1 MADRDRDASDSLS
14 DLPVDELTAYADHL
28 GLDPD
33 VGAPRGELLRGIR
46 ERQEL
51 LLDLDR
57 EAMLDVV
64 AWARIPV
71 RRSASK
77 ETLAGRIAKIAG
89 TRFENLS
96 DQGLLALARLR
107 ALTISPGEPRASL
120 ERRLR
125 RQEGLWSRARRLR
138 RSIVGS
144 LIAKVVEHASDEQ
157 AGHYRFLPETGES
170 STLKDQIAEDGVVG
184 GIARKLRGVADQYVE
199 EKLDEIER
207 RIDKKLDEIDSRL
220 AEWRDREISNR
231 LRLVKVTLV
240 TAIVVAAISLGYDYV
255 KRENAGKAS
264 PAEALRQVT
273 GPTPQQPVVVPDG
286 P

>member
-28 GLDPD
+28 GLDPE
-33 VGAPRGELLRGIR
+33 VGAPRGELLRRIR

-107 ALTISPGEPRASL
+107 ALRRGRHRTRHRTNRNRRPLAGTHGQSRSL
-120 ERRLR
+120 FER
-125 RQEGLWSRARRLR
+125 
-138 RSIVGS
+138 VF
-144 LIAKVVEHASDEQ
+144 V
-157 AGHYRFLPETGES
+157 F
-170 STLKDQIAEDGVVG
+170 
-184 GIARKLRGVADQYVE
+184 
-199 EKLDEIER
+199 
-207 RIDKKLDEIDSRL
+207 
-220 AEWRDREISNR
+220 
-231 LRLVKVTLV
+231 
-240 TAIVVAAISLGYDYV
+240 
-255 KRENAGKAS
+255 
-264 PAEALRQVT
+264 
-273 GPTPQQPVVVPDG
+273 
-286 P
+286 